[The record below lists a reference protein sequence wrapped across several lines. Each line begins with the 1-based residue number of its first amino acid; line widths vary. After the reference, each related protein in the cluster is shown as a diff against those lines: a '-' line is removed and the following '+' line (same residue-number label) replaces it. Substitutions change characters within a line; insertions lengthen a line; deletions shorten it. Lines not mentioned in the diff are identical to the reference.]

1 MLLGEYANPITSVS
15 KLRGG
20 DKIGSFLNNKSGP
33 NTAMKLK
40 EYLLTIFIGS
50 PPGAPE

>member
-15 KLRGG
+15 KLQGG
-20 DKIGSFLNNKSGP
+20 DKIGP